1 MASAKRMIAMANLH
15 YTLTVR
21 TSPSSATAFS
31 LRAPGDDAAISLAW
45 RVVGKL
51 ADLCGKP
58 RFEVTRQDGS
68 LVCHADDPSRATRRD
83 LQPKAGDAT
92 KAA

>member
-21 TSPSSATAFS
+21 TSQSSATAFS

-58 RFEVTRQDGS
+58 RFEVTRRDGS
-68 LVCHADDPSRATRRD
+68 LVCRADDPSRSARREHH
-83 LQPKAGDAT
+83 PKTGDT